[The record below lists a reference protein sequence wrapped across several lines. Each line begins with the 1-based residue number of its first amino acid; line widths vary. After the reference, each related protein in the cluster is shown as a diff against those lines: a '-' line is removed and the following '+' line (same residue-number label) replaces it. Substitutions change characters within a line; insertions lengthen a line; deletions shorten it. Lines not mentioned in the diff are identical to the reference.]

1 MKHQF
6 PQMVEFQKEQDYN
19 FRARLYVGQ
28 FEKYIFPLLSSLGL
42 YDDEHIKKYL
52 VCDTLEPIYRDA
64 VKEQPERVRFIE
76 DEREI
81 KQLDSWKQ
89 FRSKVSEVQHP
100 SEPGF
105 IFAEMPYGNDAVMR
119 EVKSCIYVEKRKL
132 RIDKKKIEE
141 LCTVRPTDVQ
151 LAVYELVADFCDNL
165 EKYGSRKKM
174 ANQLFGYTKDGLEPN
189 IRGIV
194 GRYWLVKKK

>member
-6 PQMVEFQKEQDYN
+6 PKMVQYHVEQDYN
-19 FRARLYVGQ
+19 FRARIFIGQ
-28 FEKYIFPLLSSLGL
+28 FEKYIFPLLFSLGL
-42 YDDEHIKKYL
+42 YDEEHIKKYL
-52 VCDTLEPIYRDA
+52 VCDTVEPIYRDA
-64 VKEQPERVRFIE
+64 VAEQPERVRFIE
-76 DEREI
+76 NEREI
-81 KQLDSWKQ
+81 KQIDPWKQ
-89 FRSKVSEVQHP
+89 FRSPKSEVEHP

-105 IFAEMPYGNDAVMR
+105 IFAEMPYGNNAVMQ

-132 RIDKKKIEE
+132 RIDKKKIED

-174 ANQLFGYTKDGLEPN
+174 ANQLFSYTKDGLEPN